1 VQKAPLDGKKLD
13 KKIIMGSVLSISDQ
27 KITETNLFELL
38 AEHQLLPQ
46 LVRELIVDQAIA
58 DIECTEEEKNLAR
71 QQFIQQN
78 KITSEEQIDSWASSQ
93 WMTREQLEKR
103 ILRAL
108 KVEKFKE
115 ERWGSTLESYFLERK
130 GNLDQVV
137 YSLIRTQDAGIAQEL
152 YFRIQEDETSF
163 AEIAKEFSQGAEAK
177 TGGIVGPVELNVPH
191 AKIAKMLTSIQP
203 GQLLPPTKIENWIV
217 IVRLEQFISA
227 QLNPPMRQRLLQEKF
242 NQWLTDKMQNHVS
255 FSNTESLSLS
265 K

>member
-1 VQKAPLDGKKLD
+1 
-13 KKIIMGSVLSISDQ
+13 MGSVLTIGDK
-27 KITETNLFELL
+27 KITETNLFELM

-46 LVRELIVDQAIA
+46 LVRELIIDEAIA
-58 DIECTEEEKNLAR
+58 EIDCTEEEQNLAR

-78 KITSEEQIDSWASSQ
+78 KITSEEQIEAWAASQ
-93 WMTREQLEKR
+93 WMSRDQLDKR

-115 ERWGSTLESYFLERK
+115 LRWGSTLESYFLERK
-130 GNLDQVV
+130 GQLDQVV

-152 YFRIQEDETSF
+152 YFRIQEDEHSF

-191 AKIAKMLTSIQP
+191 PKIAKMLTSSQG

-217 IVRLEQFISA
+217 IVRLEQFVSA
-227 QLNPPMRQRLLQEKF
+227 QLNPQMRQRLLQEKF
-242 NQWLTDKMQNHVS
+242 NQWLMDKIQNHVS
-255 FSNTESLSLS
+255 FTKSEPVTLT